1 MSEDD
6 RYAAAL
12 NAALGFFEAAGYTV
26 KDGKLT
32 AAPAG
37 AKLTYEVM
45 VGGAGQGDHPSFGI
59 LTAASEALATIGFD
73 LKINDLTDSSILWS
87 STEGGTAELW
97 CAAWQATIDPDMF
110 QVYHSE
116 GGSAYM
122 YRIYNK
128 ELDEMIMDA
137 RSSTNQ
143 QYRKAIYK
151 ECLDFIVDYAVEIPI
166 YQRQD
171 CNLFSAERINVDTIM
186 KDQTTFYQYANEI
199 QTLMMK

>member
-1 MSEDD
+1 
-6 RYAAAL
+6 
-12 NAALGFFEAAGYTV
+12 
-26 KDGKLT
+26 
-32 AAPAG
+32 
-37 AKLTYEVM
+37 
-45 VGGAGQGDHPSFGI
+45 
-59 LTAASEALATIGFD
+59 
-73 LKINDLTDSSILWS
+73 
-87 STEGGTAELW
+87 
-97 CAAWQATIDPDMF
+97 
-110 QVYHSE
+110 
-116 GGSAYM
+116 
-122 YRIYNK
+122 
-128 ELDEMIMDA
+128 MIMDA